1 MNPISVEVHI
11 KGSTGTPYVISV
23 LRDAIRFRISC
34 TCPAGEQGSHC
45 KHRLALLSN
54 DFSAVQNHDKE
65 KLAGMIAAAVTGTPL
80 EAALLE
86 LNAAELAA
94 KVAADRAKVAKKIVA
109 RMMLQ

>member
-1 MNPISVEVHI
+1 
-11 KGSTGTPYVISV
+11 
-23 LRDAIRFRISC
+23 
-34 TCPAGEQGSHC
+34 
-45 KHRLALLSN
+45 
-54 DFSAVQNHDKE
+54 
-65 KLAGMIAAAVTGTPL
+65 MIAAAVTGTPL